1 MAAPWDRI
9 FSTYDRNDLAFLT
22 SFMKKLYRSVHE
34 ARDQSEDLSY
44 FASLVSVVAATFRE
58 NGIDLASLAA
68 QTESSSPAGV
78 DTFTLAVRWLDE
90 MIEKLMESIGRAADN
105 DPKIED
111 SLAMMQ
117 ALFLWKTYLLA
128 ISVPPGGWAD
138 SEVSALSV
146 LWILTNVESADI
158 VKRVRNNGFASFR
171 FGADVCAAVEKADW
185 PPGRFLAL
193 YSENRDLLDE
203 KARAILGGA

>member
-9 FSTYDRNDLAFLT
+9 SSTYDRNDLAFLT

-44 FASLVSVVAATFRE
+44 FASLVCVVAVTFRE

-68 QTESSSPAGV
+68 QTESSSPAGA

-128 ISVPPGGWAD
+128 ISVPAGGWAD
-138 SEVSALSV
+138 GEVSALSV
-146 LWILTNVESADI
+146 LWILTKVESADI

-171 FGADVCAAVEKADW
+171 FSADVCAAVERAAW